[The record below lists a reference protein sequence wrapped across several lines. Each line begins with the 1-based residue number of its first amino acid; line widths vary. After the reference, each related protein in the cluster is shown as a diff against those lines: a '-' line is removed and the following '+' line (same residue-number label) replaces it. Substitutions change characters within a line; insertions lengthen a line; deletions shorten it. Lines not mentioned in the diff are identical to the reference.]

1 MVTTGLPW
9 VVTVQIEVWQM
20 ADGTKKIDE
29 KVLARDSQWL
39 AGQSLT
45 EYQGK
50 WIAVSNESIIA
61 GDEALK
67 NVMEEVEKLSL
78 PFVPLYKRVPEGAII
93 Q

>member
-1 MVTTGLPW
+1 MKGG
-9 VVTVQIEVWQM
+9 Q
-20 ADGTKKIDE
+20 KKINKKE
-29 KVLARDSQWL
+29 LARDSRWL

-45 EYQGK
+45 EYQGQ
-50 WIAVSNESIIA
+50 WIAVSDESIIA
-61 GDEALK
+61 EDETLK